1 MDDEIRRLLIDEL
14 EKQRGALEDDASS
27 EPRGERVS
35 SVGRAGPAARR
46 ALHSLKGSFAMAEE
60 PALADVFGR
69 LERRFVGGDASA
81 IDDARRLIATSLSAL
96 VEGRAIPR
104 EAWPEP
110 PRDLAAFHEGRG
122 SSASGP
128 RPTFAAGYVE
138 SVQDRLARLDAALAS
153 TAADEQ
159 LFLSVYREVHTIKA
173 AALAV
178 GDEIMAWFAH
188 GLEEHLKSIEAQ
200 GPRRIVEDVA
210 RHRAVMAEILE
221 SPGHALATLRLLAGG
236 APPSARAPIETPLP
250 LPPKRPTLDYAHP
263 ESRPIGDDSVRVA
276 IATLERLYDRAAQV
290 GQVRGPLAG
299 NVATLERS
307 AERARAMQTS
317 LREALRLIGPPK
329 PWGAPAAAID
339 RIDRS
344 ATEAARFAQTLDR
357 SVQQLRDA
365 ATRLGRDGA
374 LIQAA
379 VSSMRTTQAARL
391 FESIAT
397 AIDAQA
403 RREGKDVTVIVTGGD
418 TPIERRLADALADP
432 LGQITRNSVAHG
444 IEPPNE
450 RERAGKPRAGTIE
463 LRAQMR
469 SGSLVLEV
477 MDDGA
482 GVDTIGVRRR
492 AVESGAISPEF
503 AAQVPDRALLSLLF
517 VPGFTTR
524 KTADALSGRGVGLD
538 LTLAA
543 IHRLGGTVQ
552 LSNDVGRGLTS
563 TIVVPAE
570 GARVMVLW
578 VESRGVVFALPLAQT
593 RRIVRVADAR
603 DVLSTLPALVPA
615 AAFEGAAAPRAPM
628 GQHLAVEVVESTGR
642 RGAARSFALEVDA
655 VGSVEEV
662 APRALAPI
670 VRMSGPFESAVL
682 WGDEIRLLLDADALV
697 GRACASHA

>member
-14 EKQRGALEDDASS
+14 EKQRGALDDEEGAPSS
-27 EPRGERVS
+27 GAEPRA
-35 SVGRAGPAARR
+35 GRGPASRR

-60 PALADVFGR
+60 PALADAFGR

-81 IDDARRLIATSLSAL
+81 IADARRLIATALSAL

-110 PRDLAAFHEGRG
+110 PRDLAALHERSG
-122 SSASGP
+122 SSAPGP
-128 RPTFAAGYVE
+128 RPAFAAGYAE
-138 SVQDRLARLDAALAS
+138 SVQDRLARLDAALSS
-153 TAADEQ
+153 TRGDEQ
-159 LFLSVYREVHTIKA
+159 LFLAVYREVHTIKA

-188 GLEEHLKSIEAQ
+188 GLEEHLKVIEPE
-200 GPRRIVEDVA
+200 GPRRIVEDMG

-221 SPGHALATLRLLAGG
+221 SPAHALATLRVLSGA
-236 APPSARAPIETPLP
+236 APPSGRAPIETPLP
-250 LPPKRPTLDYAHP
+250 LPPKRPTLEYDRP

-276 IATLERLYDRAAQV
+276 ITTLERLYDRAAQV

-299 NVATLERS
+299 NVTALERG

-344 ATEAARFAQTLDR
+344 ATEAGRVSQLLDR
-357 SVQQLRDA
+357 SVEQLREA

-391 FESIAT
+391 FEAIAAAT
-397 AIDAQA
+397 AAQA
-403 RREGKDVTVIVTGGD
+403 RREGKDVTVVVTGGA

-444 IEPPNE
+444 IERPEE

-469 SGSLVLEV
+469 AGSLVLEV

-524 KTADALSGRGVGLD
+524 LSADALSGRGVGLD

-570 GARVMVLW
+570 GALVKVLW
-578 VESRGVVFALPLAQT
+578 VESSGVVFALPLAQT
-593 RRIVRVADAR
+593 RRIVRVPDAR
-603 DVLSTLPALVPA
+603 DVVATLPSLVPSTV
-615 AAFEGAAAPRAPM
+615 FERAPAARSPS
-628 GQHLAVEVVESTGR
+628 GQRLAVEVVESPGR
-642 RGAARSFALEVDA
+642 RGATRSFALEVDA
-655 VGSVEEV
+655 VGAVEEV

-670 VRMSGPFESAVL
+670 VRMSGPFESGIL